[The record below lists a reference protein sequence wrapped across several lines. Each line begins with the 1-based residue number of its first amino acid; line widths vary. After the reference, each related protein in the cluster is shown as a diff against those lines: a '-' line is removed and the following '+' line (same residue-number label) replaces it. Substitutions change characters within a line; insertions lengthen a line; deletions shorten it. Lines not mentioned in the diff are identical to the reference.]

1 MAIGVPTPTTSSAFV
16 RKRTNFAD
24 RYWKPAFIWVVL
36 FTHLLARQGNGEKT
50 VCNRAMHRRPDWLQ
64 DQAVPRA
71 RRCAQGRCGGA
82 SRGPGAPHPTENR
95 NHV

>member
-24 RYWKPAFIWVVL
+24 RYWKPAFISVVL

-50 VCNRAMHRRPDWLQ
+50 VCNRAMHRRADWLQ
-64 DQAVPRA
+64 DQAVPPA
-71 RRCAQGRCGGA
+71 RRCAEGRCRGTPGRAGA
-82 SRGPGAPHPTENR
+82 QDPAENR
-95 NHV
+95 NNV